1 MTKAPAVIKTT
12 NPSIPSDFFDPPEI
26 PNAFKKAVGV
36 VQVAMGK
43 LGFLHRKIYN
53 VMLANA
59 HAGLSEGKT
68 SFTIRTSDLAEMAGY
83 NSHDFKQVYDACEN
97 LLDVDVQFFAFDFHG
112 GEKKKRQRRRGL
124 TRLLAGFSYSEG
136 GVVTYSYAQEMC
148 DLLSDPKQYIWMSLK
163 VQNRFSSKYELNLFE
178 NCMRYL
184 NVGSTGF
191 KDVSEWRALLGAED
205 PSYDT
210 FKSLN
215 RSVIKPAVQGVNDKS
230 GIIVSPEYQREKR
243 KITKLKFSVT
253 ENLQMSLLDHQEHD
267 RIRSTS
273 VYSQA
278 TKFGLKDVEAIY
290 WIETRGDAYV
300 SDAVAYVEAKKAVKN
315 PTGYLMRA
323 LREGF
328 GEKSPEERIREET
341 ARQKAEAVKA
351 KREAEERAETEARKV
366 QTQFN
371 EQRREKGRALIA
383 TLDAA
388 ARAELREKAKGVVPV
403 YGRLRQRLEAVNGDI
418 GQLSDS
424 PNDKLIAGYI
434 ATEALK
440 KWGQREDWD
449 IQAYC
454 EREMIPSEVR
464 AFIR

>member
-1 MTKAPAVIKTT
+1 MTKAPAVIE
-12 NPSIPSDFFDPPEI
+12 PSKPTIPSDFFDPPEI
-26 PNAFKKAVGV
+26 PDAFKKAVGV

-68 SFTIRTSDLAEMAGY
+68 SFTIRTSDLAEMAGF
-83 NSHDFKQVYDACEN
+83 NSNDFKQVYDACER

-136 GVVTYSYAQEMC
+136 GIVTYSYAQEMC
-148 DLLSDPKQYIWMSLK
+148 DLLGDPKQYIWMSLK

-178 NCMRYL
+178 NCMRYV

-191 KDVSEWRALLGAED
+191 KEIAEWRALLGAED

-230 GIIVSPEYQREKR
+230 GILVSPEYQREKR

-267 RIRSTS
+267 RIR
-273 VYSQA
+273 A
-278 TKFGLKDVEAIY
+278 TKAYTQVTDFGLKDVEAIY
-290 WIETRGDAYV
+290 WIEAKGEAYV
-300 SDAVAYVEAKKAVKN
+300 QDTLDYVKGRKALKN
-315 PTGYLMRA
+315 PTGYMITA
-323 LREGF
+323 LKEGYA
-328 GEKSPEERIREET
+328 EKSPEERR
-341 ARQKAEAVKA
+341 KAEAALKRA
-351 KREAEERAETEARKV
+351 EDARKRREAEEGLEAETKALQV
-366 QTQFN
+366 SFA
-371 EQRREKGRALIA
+371 QRVRERANIIIA
-383 TLDAA
+383 GLSDLE
-388 ARAELREKAKGVVPV
+388 RAELRAISKGALPSIATIRERFEKIG
-403 YGRLRQRLEAVNGDI
+403 GDYNR
-418 GQLSDS
+418 LSDS
-424 PNDKLIAGYI
+424 KGDNLIKGYI
-434 ATEALK
+434 AREALK
-440 KWGQREDWD
+440 KWGNPQDWD
-449 IQAYC
+449 IHAYC
-454 EREMIPSEVR
+454 EAEGVALE
-464 AFIR
+464 IRKKIN